1 MQDQSRANRLFAVA
15 LSVLAGF
22 VDGVGFLE
30 LGGFF
35 VSFMSGNAT
44 RLGVNASELAPGA
57 LVAIALALSFMLGVM
72 LGTLVGESA
81 GRTRPA
87 WVLGLVGSLLASA
100 AWLGHLGQ
108 SALAS
113 AMMALAMGA
122 ENATLV
128 SKDGSLFG
136 VTYVT
141 GALVKAG
148 QRLAQG
154 LRGGD
159 AFGWSTYLLLW
170 SGLAAGAGAGALAFS
185 VLGLRSLWVAAAAAF
200 VLAAAARLLP
210 APVKAG

>member
-136 VTYVT
+136 ARSARRRRVRLEHIPLALERPGGRRRRRSPGLL
-141 GALVKAG
+141 GARAPQSLG
-148 QRLAQG
+148 CG
-154 LRGGD
+154 RGCVRPRGSSQ
-159 AFGWSTYLLLW
+159 ASAR
-170 SGLAAGAGAGALAFS
+170 SGEGRIGAS
-185 VLGLRSLWVAAAAAF
+185 
-200 VLAAAARLLP
+200 LAAARA
-210 APVKAG
+210 